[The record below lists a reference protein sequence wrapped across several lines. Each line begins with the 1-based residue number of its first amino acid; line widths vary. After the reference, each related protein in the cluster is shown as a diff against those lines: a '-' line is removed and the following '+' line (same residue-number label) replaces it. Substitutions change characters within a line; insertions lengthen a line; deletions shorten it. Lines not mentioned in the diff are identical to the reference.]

1 MSGKLDGR
9 VAIVTGATGGIG
21 GAIART
27 LAGAGASCMLL
38 GRDLERGRA
47 LVEEIE
53 AGDRVAFESCDVSR
67 SDDIERVVAAAKERF
82 GGVHILV
89 NNAGITRDG
98 LLLRMKEEDW
108 DTVLAV
114 NLKSVYML
122 TKAVAGPM
130 MKARH
135 GRVVNITSIVG
146 VVGNAGQAN
155 YAASKAG
162 IIGFTKS
169 VARELAPRG
178 ITVNAVAPG
187 FIETAMT
194 DALGEDA
201 RKALLGR
208 IAAGRF
214 GTPDDVAHAVHYL
227 ASDEAAY
234 VTGQVLGVDGMLS
247 V

>member
-1 MSGKLDGR
+1 MTGGLEGR

-27 LAGAGASCMLL
+27 LAGAGASCILL
-38 GRDLERGRA
+38 GRDLEKGRA
-47 LVEEIE
+47 LVGAIG
-53 AGDRVAFESCDVSR
+53 AGERVLFESCDVVR
-67 SDDIERVVAAAKERF
+67 AAEVDRVVALAKERF

-114 NLKSVYML
+114 NLKSVYIL
-122 TKAVAGPM
+122 TKAVAGLM
-130 MKARH
+130 VKARY

-169 VARELAPRG
+169 VAKELAPRG

-187 FIETAMT
+187 FIETPMT
-194 DALGEDA
+194 DALSEDA
-201 RKALLGR
+201 RRALLGR
-208 IAAGRF
+208 IPAGRF

-227 ASDEAAY
+227 ASDQAGY